1 MSESNQ
7 YYTFNGLTLF
17 RTVEKAAQY
26 AIDSDLK
33 PDEAVAKCMLLDGG
47 HLYPMDR
54 HDQKDF
60 EMYYRGYQTLF

>member
-1 MSESNQ
+1 
-7 YYTFNGLTLF
+7 
-17 RTVEKAAQY
+17 VEKAAQY

-54 HDQKDF
+54 HDKKDF